1 MSKLKD
7 LGQPPEF
14 WEYFEKI
21 TKIPRCSQHEEGV
34 RSYIKGEA
42 ERFGFTTQVDN
53 TGNLVVRIL
62 PKKNSRKTVV
72 LQCHLD
78 MVCEKNED
86 IKHDFLKDPL
96 KLKIIE
102 FENEKWVT
110 AEGTTLGADNGVGIC
125 YLLTLMKKISN
136 GELKFDALGFDL
148 LFTIDEES
156 GLRGAFKIDKNLIQG
171 NFLINLDA
179 EDDDTVTIGCAGG
192 KVTFFQI
199 KNETFKIKNEESRV
213 PIRIF
218 VYGLIGGHS
227 GSDIHLG
234 RGNAIKIL
242 SQILWKLNKEYEIN
256 VNSIKGGN
264 RTNAIP
270 REAEAIFFAK
280 EKEFAEITDFINN
293 LFRDIVVIFD
303 SIEPDISIKIE
314 KLNDYAEDTILKK
327 IIQNN
332 LLNILYTMPNGPLSM
347 HPEISDLVFNSSNLA
362 VIRIK
367 SDKIEIK
374 LSQRSLNEYFKGV
387 IWEKATTLFGMT
399 DLDVKILVDSDYPG
413 WQPDFN
419 SKLLSLTK
427 EAYRDSTGKEIKVK
441 AIHAGLECGILGE
454 KFPQMEMISIGPE
467 NIGAHSPNE
476 KVSVQSVGKIWNF
489 LIILLKKL

>member
-21 TKIPRCSQHEEGV
+21 TKIPRCSQNEEGV
-34 RSYIKGEA
+34 RSYIKEEA
-42 ERFGFTTQVDN
+42 ERFGFQTKVDN
-53 TGNLVVRIL
+53 AGNLVVRIL
-62 PKKNSRKTVV
+62 PKNNPKKNVV

-78 MVCEKNED
+78 MVCEKNEEVQ
-86 IKHDFLKDPL
+86 HDFLRDPL
-96 KLKIIE
+96 RLKIIE
-102 FENEKWVT
+102 IENEKWVT

-125 YLLTLMKKISN
+125 YLLTLMKKIN
-136 GELKFDALGFDL
+136 NRELKFDTLGFDL
-148 LFTIDEES
+148 LFTIDEEM

-171 NFLINLDA
+171 DFLINLDA
-179 EDDDTVTIGCAGG
+179 EDEDTVTIGCAGG

-199 KNETFKIKNEESRV
+199 KNETIKIEKEESRI

-218 VYGLIGGHS
+218 VYGLVGGHS

-242 SQILWKLNKEYEIN
+242 SQIIWKLNKEYKIKIN
-256 VNSIKGGN
+256 SMKGGN

-270 REAEAIFFAK
+270 REAGAIFFAK
-280 EKEFAEITDFINN
+280 EKEFAEIKDFINN
-293 LFRDIVVIFD
+293 LFKEIIVIFD
-303 SIEPDISIKIE
+303 NIEPNISIKIE
-314 KLNDYAEDTILKK
+314 KLKDYAEDTVLKE

-332 LLNILYTMPNGPLSM
+332 LLNILYTIPNGPLSM
-347 HPEISDLVFNSSNLA
+347 HPEISNLVFNSSNLA
-362 VIRIK
+362 VIRTK
-367 SDKIEIK
+367 SEKIEIK

-387 IWEKATTLFGMT
+387 IWEKATTLFSIT
-399 DLDVKILVDSDYPG
+399 DLDVTILIDSDYPG
-413 WQPDFN
+413 WQPEFK

-427 EAYRDSTGKEIKVK
+427 EAYKDLTGKEIKVK
-441 AIHAGLECGILGE
+441 AIHAGLECGILGK
-454 KFPQMEMISIGPE
+454 KFPHMEMISIGPK

-476 KVSVQSVGKIWNF
+476 RVSIQSVGKIWNF
-489 LIILLKKL
+489 LITLLGKL

>member
-21 TKIPRCSQHEEGV
+21 TKIPRCSQNEEGV
-34 RSYIKGEA
+34 RSYIKEEA
-42 ERFGFTTQVDN
+42 ERFGFQTKVDN
-53 TGNLVVRIL
+53 AGNLVVRIL
-62 PKKNSRKTVV
+62 PKNNPKKNVV

-78 MVCEKNED
+78 MVCEKNEEVQ
-86 IKHDFLKDPL
+86 HDFLRDPL
-96 KLKIIE
+96 RLKIIE
-102 FENEKWVT
+102 IENEKWVT
-110 AEGTTLGADNGVGIC
+110 AEGTTLGADNGVGIS
-125 YLLTLMKKISN
+125 YLLTLMKKIN
-136 GELKFDALGFDL
+136 NRELKFDTLGFDL
-148 LFTIDEES
+148 LFTIDEEM

-171 NFLINLDA
+171 DFLINLDA
-179 EDDDTVTIGCAGG
+179 EDEDTVTIGCAGG

-199 KNETFKIKNEESRV
+199 KNETIKIEKEESRI

-218 VYGLIGGHS
+218 VYGLVGGHS

-242 SQILWKLNKEYEIN
+242 SQIIWKLNKEYKIKIN
-256 VNSIKGGN
+256 SMKGGN

-270 REAEAIFFAK
+270 REAGAIFFAK
-280 EKEFAEITDFINN
+280 EKEFAEIKDFINN
-293 LFRDIVVIFD
+293 LFKEIIVIFD
-303 SIEPDISIKIE
+303 NIEPNISIKIE
-314 KLNDYAEDTILKK
+314 KLKDYAEDTVLKE

-332 LLNILYTMPNGPLSM
+332 LLNILYTIPNGPLSM

-362 VIRIK
+362 VIRTK
-367 SDKIEIK
+367 SEKIEIK

-387 IWEKATTLFGMT
+387 IWEKATTLFSIT
-399 DLDVKILVDSDYPG
+399 DLDVTILIDSDYPG
-413 WQPDFN
+413 WQPEFK

-427 EAYRDSTGKEIKVK
+427 EAYKDLTGKEIKVK
-441 AIHAGLECGILGE
+441 AIHAGLECGILGK
-454 KFPQMEMISIGPE
+454 KFPHMEMISIGPK

-476 KVSVQSVGKIWNF
+476 RVSIQSVGKIWNF
-489 LIILLKKL
+489 LITLLGKL

>member
-21 TKIPRCSQHEEGV
+21 SKIPRCSQHEEGV
-34 RSYIKGEA
+34 RSYIKEEA
-42 ERFGFTTQVDN
+42 ERFGFKTEVDN
-53 TGNLVVRIL
+53 VGNLVIRIL
-62 PKKNSRKTVV
+62 PKNNPEENVV

-78 MVCEKNED
+78 MVCEKNEEVQ
-86 IKHDFLKDPL
+86 HDFLRDPL
-96 KLKIIE
+96 RLKIIE
-102 FENEKWVT
+102 IENEKWVT

-125 YLLTLMKKISN
+125 YLLTLMKKINN
-136 GELKFDALGFDL
+136 GELKFDTLGFDL
-148 LFTIDEES
+148 LFTVDEES
-156 GLRGAFKIDKNLIQG
+156 GLNGAFKIDKNLIQG

-179 EDDDTVTIGCAGG
+179 EDEDTVTIGCAGG

-199 KNETFKIKNEESRV
+199 KNETFKIKQEESRI
-213 PIRIF
+213 PIRVF
-218 VYGLIGGHS
+218 VYGLVGGHS

-242 SQILWKLNKEYEIN
+242 SQIIWKLDKEYKIN
-256 VNSIKGGN
+256 INSMKGGN

-270 REAEAIFFAK
+270 REAGAIFFAK
-280 EKEFAEITDFINN
+280 EKEFAEIKDFINN
-293 LFRDIVVIFD
+293 LFKEIIVIFNN
-303 SIEPDISIKIE
+303 IEPNISIKIE
-314 KLNDYAEDTILKK
+314 KLKDYAEDTVLKEV
-327 IIQNN
+327 IQNN
-332 LLNILYTMPNGPLSM
+332 LLNILYTIPNGPLSM

-362 VIRIK
+362 VIRTK

-387 IWEKATTLFGMT
+387 IWEKATTLFSIT
-399 DLDVKILVDSDYPG
+399 DLDVTILIDSDYPG
-413 WQPDFN
+413 WQPKFK

-427 EAYRDSTGKEIKVK
+427 EAYKDLTGKEIKVK
-441 AIHAGLECGILGE
+441 AIHAGLECGILGK
-454 KFPQMEMISIGPE
+454 KFPHMEMISIGPK

-476 KVSVQSVGKIWNF
+476 RISIQSVGKIWNF
-489 LIILLKKL
+489 LITLLGKL

>member
-1 MSKLKD
+1 LSKLKD

-21 TKIPRCSQHEEGV
+21 TKIPRCSQNEEGV
-34 RSYIKGEA
+34 RSYIKEEA
-42 ERFGFTTQVDN
+42 ERFGFKTEVDN
-53 TGNLVVRIL
+53 AGNLVVRIL
-62 PKKNSRKTVV
+62 PKNNPKKNIV

-78 MVCEKNED
+78 MVCEKNEEVQ
-86 IKHDFLKDPL
+86 HDFLRDPL
-96 KLKIIE
+96 RLKIIE
-102 FENEKWVT
+102 IENEKWVT

-125 YLLTLMKKISN
+125 YLLTLMKKINN
-136 GELKFDALGFDL
+136 GEIKFDTLGFEL
-148 LFTIDEES
+148 LFTIDEEM

-171 NFLINLDA
+171 DFLINLDA
-179 EDDDTVTIGCAGG
+179 EDEDTVTIGCAGG

-199 KNETFKIKNEESRV
+199 KNETIKIKKEERRI

-218 VYGLIGGHS
+218 VYGLVGGHS

-242 SQILWKLNKEYEIN
+242 SQIIWKLNKEYKIKIN
-256 VNSIKGGN
+256 SMKGGN

-270 REAEAIFFAK
+270 REAGAIFFAK
-280 EKEFAEITDFINN
+280 EKEFAEIKDFINN
-293 LFRDIVVIFD
+293 LFKEIIVIFD
-303 SIEPDISIKIE
+303 NIEPNISIKIE
-314 KLNDYAEDTILKK
+314 KLKDYAEDTVLKEV
-327 IIQNN
+327 IQNN
-332 LLNILYTMPNGPLSM
+332 LLNILYTIPNGPLSM

-362 VIRIK
+362 VIRTK

-387 IWEKATTLFGMT
+387 IWEKATTLFSIT
-399 DLDVKILVDSDYPG
+399 DLDVTILIDSDYPG
-413 WQPDFN
+413 WQPEFK

-427 EAYRDSTGKEIKVK
+427 EAYKDLTGKEIKVK
-441 AIHAGLECGILGE
+441 AIHAGLECGILGK
-454 KFPQMEMISIGPE
+454 KFPHMEMISIGPK

-476 KVSVQSVGKIWNF
+476 RVSIQSVGKIWNF
-489 LIILLKKL
+489 LITLLGKL